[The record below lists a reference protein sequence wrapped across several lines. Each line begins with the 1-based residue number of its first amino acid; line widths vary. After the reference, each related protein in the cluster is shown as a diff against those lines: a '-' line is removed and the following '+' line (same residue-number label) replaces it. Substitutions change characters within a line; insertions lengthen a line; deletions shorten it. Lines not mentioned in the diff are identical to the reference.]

1 MPRFSVIMP
10 CFNPGPLVAEAVR
23 SLQRQTCPDWE
34 LIAVDDGSS
43 DGSFRILEDW
53 ARADPRV
60 RPVRLARNGGAA
72 RARNIGLTLAT
83 GDYLC
88 FLDADDILT
97 DGALDAFARRVAA
110 GPVDLVKGGIAV
122 THAADDPI
130 PETVGKAWEAPRAED
145 ARGRILP
152 LPDFTTHAYRRAF
165 VEDCRI
171 RFEEGLTVGED
182 RMFLAR
188 AQLWCANFAVTD
200 RVVYVY
206 RKQHSVT
213 MEAPWDDGKRRSTI
227 ALLTGMRALIDG
239 RAKAERLRAAFF
251 LNSFPWQCRLLARTA
266 RIAPRDAIL
275 EHARALH
282 AAAVVGIEAES
293 EHARRF
299 TGHWTDFA
307 RDMRRLLQEE
317 AWDDAIWR
325 LSAHAAQ
332 EAARRRKAA

>member
-1 MPRFSVIMP
+1 MPLFSIIMP
-10 CFNPGPLVAEAVR
+10 CFNPGPLAAEAIR

-34 LIAVDDGSS
+34 LVAVDDGSS

-53 ARADPRV
+53 ARADPRI
-60 RPVRLARNGGAA
+60 RAVRLAQNGGAA
-72 RARNIGLTLAT
+72 RARNIGLSLAG

-88 FLDADDILT
+88 FLDADDVLT
-97 DGALDAFARRVAA
+97 DRALEAFAGLVADR
-110 GPVDLVKGGIAV
+110 PVDLAKGGMAV
-122 THAADDPI
+122 THAAADPV
-130 PETVGKAWEAPRAED
+130 PETVGQAWAAPRAED

-152 LPDFTTHAYRRAF
+152 LSDFTTHAYRRGF

-188 AQLWCANFAVTD
+188 AQLWCADFAATD

-213 MEAPWDDGKRRSTI
+213 MEAAWDDGKRRSTI

-239 RAKAERLRAAFF
+239 RPNAARLRAAFF

-266 RIAPRDAIL
+266 RIAPRPAID
-275 EHARALH
+275 EHARALRD
-282 AAAVVGIEAES
+282 AAVAGVEAES

-299 TGHWTDFA
+299 TGHWTAFA

-317 AWDDAIWR
+317 AWDDAVWR
-325 LSAHAAQ
+325 LSAHAAR
-332 EAARRRKAA
+332 EAAKPGRAA